1 MAFDHRTAQDL
12 ADASASISTSVV
24 HTEPFLRLR
33 CFGIPKNPDRFTITP
48 FLVVPDDPGQ
58 AERIECSHTDNPLVH
73 PQEGSLQLLLTPQN
87 LISFVPCRLHQHL
100 LVNYLFI

>member
-24 HTEPFLRLR
+24 YTEHFLRLR
-33 CFGIPKNPDRFTITP
+33 YFGIPKNHDIFTITP

-58 AERIECSHTDNPLVH
+58 AEGVECSHTDNPLVDL
-73 PQEGSLQLLLTPQN
+73 QEGIVQLLLSPQN

-100 LVNYLFI
+100 LVNHLII